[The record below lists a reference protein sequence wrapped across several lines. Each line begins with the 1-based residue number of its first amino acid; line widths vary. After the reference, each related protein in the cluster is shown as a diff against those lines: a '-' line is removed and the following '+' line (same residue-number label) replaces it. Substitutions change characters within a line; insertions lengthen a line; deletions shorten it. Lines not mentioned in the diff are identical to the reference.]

1 MKSNLTHIIVVFLL
15 LLTFPHLLHGQSWEF
30 VKEKDGVLLYTCQ
43 KPGNKLKLFKG
54 VTEIKAP
61 AEKIF
66 AKLENVNNTGWW
78 TKDVTRIKVL
88 LYEKNKLAQYY
99 LVYNLPWPFKDRD
112 LCVNV
117 TTTINRSIGEYKLT
131 AVPLP
136 DTGIAVCNEFVRI
149 NDYWQEWK
157 VSPIDKNRS
166 HVELE
171 FYINP
176 GTNLP
181 NWLINMVLS
190 DSPINVI
197 NTMRK
202 SL

>member
-1 MKSNLTHIIVVFLL
+1 M
-15 LLTFPHLLHGQSWEF
+15 
-30 VKEKDGVLLYTCQ
+30 
-43 KPGNKLKLFKG
+43 
-54 VTEIKAP
+54 
-61 AEKIF
+61 
-66 AKLENVNNTGWW
+66 
-78 TKDVTRIKVL
+78 
-88 LYEKNKLAQYY
+88 
-99 LVYNLPWPFKDRD
+99 VYQLPWPVKNRD

-131 AVPLP
+131 ATPLQGN
-136 DTGIAVCNEFVRI
+136 DIANCSEFVRV

-157 VSPIDKNRS
+157 VSPIDKNKSR
-166 HVELE
+166 VELE

-197 NTMRK
+197 NAMRAN
-202 SL
+202 L

>member
-1 MKSNLTHIIVVFLL
+1 MKDNLMHIVAVFLL
-15 LLTFPHLLHGQSWEF
+15 LLMFPILLQGQNWKF

-43 KPGNKLKLFKG
+43 KPGNGLKLFKG
-54 VTEIKAP
+54 VAEIKAP
-61 AEKIF
+61 TDKIF
-66 AKLENVNNTGWW
+66 AKLENVNNTDWW
-78 TKDVTRIKVL
+78 TKDVTQIKIL
-88 LYEKNKLAQYY
+88 TYEKNKLAQYY
-99 LVYNLPWPFKDRD
+99 LVYNLPWPFKNRD

-117 TTTINRSIGEYKLT
+117 TTTIDHSIGEYKLT
-131 AVPLP
+131 AVPLSSSK
-136 DTGIAVCNEFVRI
+136 IAISNEFVRI

-157 VSPIDKNRS
+157 VSPIDKNKS

-181 NWLINMVLS
+181 NWLVNMVLS

-197 NTMRK
+197 NAMRN